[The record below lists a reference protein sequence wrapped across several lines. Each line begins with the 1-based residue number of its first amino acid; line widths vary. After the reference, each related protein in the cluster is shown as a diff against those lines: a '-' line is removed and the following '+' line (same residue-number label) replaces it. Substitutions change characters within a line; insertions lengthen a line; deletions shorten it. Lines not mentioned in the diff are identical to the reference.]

1 MARRKLRPASTDEG
15 RESQLISL
23 TLDLAERQLQ
33 DGTASSQVMTHFLK
47 AGSAREKIEKERLK
61 REVELL
67 EAKVESLIS
76 AKHAAELFGEA
87 LNAMRTYTG
96 QQTAD
101 EEYEDYEDY

>member
-1 MARRKLRPASTDEG
+1 MARRKLRTATTDEG

-47 AGSAREKIEKERLK
+47 AGSARERIEKERLK

-67 EAKVESLIS
+67 EAKVETLIS
-76 AKHAAELFGEA
+76 TKHAAEIFSEA
-87 LNAMRTYTG
+87 LDAMRTYTG
-96 QQTAD
+96 QQPSD
-101 EEYEDYEDY
+101 DMYDDYED